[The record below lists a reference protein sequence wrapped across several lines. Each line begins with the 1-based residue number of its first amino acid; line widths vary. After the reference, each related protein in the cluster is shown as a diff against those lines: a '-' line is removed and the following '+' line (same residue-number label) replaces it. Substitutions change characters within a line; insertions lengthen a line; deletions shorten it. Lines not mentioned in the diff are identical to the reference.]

1 VKLLY
6 CQSCRDLI
14 RLVSNETRFCACR
27 AVCGRYVDGRASAV
41 YHGPATLVGLDDRVL
56 QGVEGVSSP
65 LWIYAAGNPR
75 FQELA
80 SVDQVRRATHNRLVK
95 SRDREHAVLNAYNDL
110 GQATLRDVATYTGHS
125 LATVQRTAKALESR
139 GLLQKGVSTN
149 SRYVRYMPSKGVDG
163 PPP

>member
-1 VKLLY
+1 MKLLY

-65 LWIYAAGNPR
+65 LWVYAEGTPR
-75 FQELA
+75 FRELA
-80 SVDQVRRATHNRLVK
+80 SVDQVRRATHSRLAQT
-95 SRDREHAVLNAYNDL
+95 REREHAILAAYVDL
-110 GQATLRDVATYTGHS
+110 GLATLRAVATHTGYS
-125 LATVQRTAKALESR
+125 LATVQRTVKALAAK
-139 GLLQKGVSTN
+139 GLLQKGVSKD
-149 SRYVRYMPSKGVDG
+149 SGHVRYMPSKGVDG

>member
-1 VKLLY
+1 MKLLY

-56 QGVEGVSSP
+56 QGAEGVSRP

-95 SRDREHAVLNAYNDL
+95 SRDREHAILAAYVDL
-110 GQATLRDVATYTGHS
+110 GLTTLRAVATHTGYS
-125 LATVQRTAKALESR
+125 LATVQRTVKALAAK
-139 GLLQKGVSTN
+139 GLLQKGVSKD
-149 SRYVRYMPSKGVDG
+149 SGHVRYKTPEGVDR